1 MIQEDYLFVVI
12 IRVLKFVVTLSSLDV
27 KVVGCLLFDWIA
39 IKDSGGSVNYRQVGY
54 VIFEMPLRWTVPL
67 MCVSGCWFSNF
78 KNMNIIASL
87 VLATQFLMELQKHQ
101 FWVLKGHNTKKLSQY
116 ELDVFELNSFFA
128 TQEFSQFLKPL

>member
-39 IKDSGGSVNYRQVGY
+39 IKDSGGSVNYRQVGN

-67 MCVSGCWFSNF
+67 MCVSGSWFSNF
-78 KNMNIIASL
+78 KNMNIICLIGINDAVSDG
-87 VLATQFLMELQKHQ
+87 TTKT
-101 FWVLKGHNTKKLSQY
+101 WVLSIERSQHKKTVSIWAWCIY
-116 ELDVFELNSFFA
+116 ELNSFFA
-128 TQEFSQFLKPL
+128 TPEFLNF